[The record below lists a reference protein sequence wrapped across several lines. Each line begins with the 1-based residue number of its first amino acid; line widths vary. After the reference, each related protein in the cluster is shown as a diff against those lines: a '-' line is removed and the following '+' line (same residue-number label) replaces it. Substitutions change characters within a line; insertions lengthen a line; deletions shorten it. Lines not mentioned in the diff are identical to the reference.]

1 MGREIE
7 RKFLVRDD
15 TWRADVRRSLHLR
28 QAYLAGGE
36 RASVRVRIADADA
49 TLNIKSARLG
59 VSRDEY
65 EYPIPLA
72 DAEELLELCTGR
84 PVLKTRHLVVVG
96 AHTWEIDEF
105 EGANT
110 GLVVAEIELDDAA
123 EDFKRPAWLGAEVSD
138 DARYYNVALA
148 RMPYSEW
155 TR

>member
-15 TWRADVRRSLHLR
+15 TWRASAHRSTRMR
-28 QAYLAGGE
+28 QGYLGE
-36 RASVRVRIADADA
+36 GVRASVRVRIADADA

-65 EYPIPLA
+65 EYPIPVS
-72 DAEELLELCTGR
+72 DAEELLALCSGW

-105 EGANT
+105 EGANA
-110 GLVVAEIELDDAA
+110 GLVVAEIELDDPGEQFA
-123 EDFKRPAWLGAEVSD
+123 RPAWLGEEVSD

-148 RMPYSEW
+148 RTPWSQW
-155 TR
+155 PR